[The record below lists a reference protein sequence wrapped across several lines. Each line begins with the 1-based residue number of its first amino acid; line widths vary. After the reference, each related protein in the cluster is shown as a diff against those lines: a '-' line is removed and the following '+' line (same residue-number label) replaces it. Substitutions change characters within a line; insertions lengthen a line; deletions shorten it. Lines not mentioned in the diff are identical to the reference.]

1 MAVATLIDLDGVL
14 VDSTYHRV
22 LAWYR
27 AFHRHGLIVPAADIH
42 RHIGLAEAGL
52 LDTLVEVTGQVS
64 REDIRATQAEFFRR
78 TVAEIEPLPEAAELI
93 ADLTALGHVVMV
105 HSFAGEAEIRHLLD
119 RIAPDLDVQVV
130 SGEEHGIDPLGDSM
144 RELGATSANAII
156 GTPAACIAAA
166 RAGALPIAVL
176 TAGCARDE
184 LQESGAMHVFTA
196 LASLRRW
203 LGIDDGRARSM
214 SRGSVVPT
222 A

>member
-1 MAVATLIDLDGVL
+1 MAVATMIDLDGVL

-52 LDTLVEVTGQVS
+52 LDTLVDVTSHVS

-93 ADLTALGHVVMV
+93 GDLSALGHRIYV

-119 RIAPDLDVQVV
+119 RVAPDMDLEVICGDEEGLDAFA
-130 SGEEHGIDPLGDSM
+130 EPLRD
-144 RELGATSANAII
+144 ATTTSINAIV
-156 GTPAACIAAA
+156 GTPAACLAGA
-166 RAGALPIAVL
+166 RAGAHPIAVL

-184 LQESGAMHVFTA
+184 LSESGAMHVFTA
-196 LASLRRW
+196 LGSLRRW
-203 LGIDDGRARSM
+203 LGIDDGRSRSL
-214 SRGSVVPT
+214 SRGSIIPT
-222 A
+222 G